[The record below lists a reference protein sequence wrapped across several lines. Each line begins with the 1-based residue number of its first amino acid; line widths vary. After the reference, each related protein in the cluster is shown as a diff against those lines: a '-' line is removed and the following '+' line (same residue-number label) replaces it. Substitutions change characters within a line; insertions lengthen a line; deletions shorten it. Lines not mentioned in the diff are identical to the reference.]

1 MGAFVTLLD
10 NILFLRSFL
19 LTSRSVLRI
28 KFTEQKNK
36 ALKLE
41 LTCSKRDEL
50 NLAQPK
56 RA

>member
-1 MGAFVTLLD
+1 MA
-10 NILFLRSFL
+10 
-19 LTSRSVLRI
+19 
-28 KFTEQKNK
+28 
-36 ALKLE
+36 